1 MLVALALF
9 AFLLGS
15 IPFGVLI
22 SRMKGVDIFSVGSG
36 NIGAT
41 NVNRAI
47 GPKWGMVV
55 LLLDVAKG
63 FIPGILT
70 HTLIQNQPLGLD
82 NQLWTFVIGCVAVL
96 GHMYSPWIGFRGGKG
111 IATVLG
117 ASLAAIPL
125 TALLA
130 AVVMIVVTATTRYVS
145 LGSILAVIATI
156 PISMFVS
163 HDSRQLLPVSIVVG
177 AFIIYKHRSNVQ
189 RLMNGTENKLEFKK
203 NKQPNPPEVEEK

>member
-1 MLVALALF
+1 MLVALAVF

-15 IPFGVLI
+15 IPFGVI
-22 SRMKGVDIFSVGSG
+22 VSRMKGVDIFSVGSG

-63 FIPGILT
+63 FVPGILT
-70 HTLIQNQPLGLD
+70 HILIQNQPFGLD

-130 AVVMIVVTATTRYVS
+130 AVVMIVVVVTTRYVS
-145 LGSILAVIATI
+145 LGSIMAVIATI

-163 HDSRQLLPVSIVVG
+163 HDSRQLLPVSILVG
-177 AFIIYKHRSNVQ
+177 AFIIFKHRSNIQ
-189 RLMNGTENKLEFKK
+189 RLLNGTESKLQFKK
-203 NKQPNPPEVEEK
+203 SPPSNPTDEEK